1 MGAMLNKFA
10 SFIGFDSTEDEEIED
25 VRPTQ
30 QKQQDEKVVKF
41 NEFKSRNTNTTRS
54 PAPSLN
60 TYEIEHVL
68 LAPKKFEDAKRIAD
82 EIKAKKII
90 TLNMSTVTFEVAR
103 RILDFISGTAY
114 AVDSKI
120 TKVSEQVFIS
130 VPNKIRQ
137 TNELPSKDAGNE
149 ILKDSDDMPL
159 DESEEIIRRIVR

>member
-10 SFIGFDSTEDEEIED
+10 SFIGFDSTEEEEEIED
-25 VRPTQ
+25 VRPVQQ
-30 QKQQDEKVVKF
+30 QKDEKVVKF
-41 NEFKSRNTNTTRS
+41 NEFKNRNNTSRT

-137 TNELPSKDAGNE
+137 TNELPSKDASNE
-149 ILKDSDDMPL
+149 ILKDSDDVQGL